1 MALKERIDKEN
12 RELYRP
18 QINPTSK
25 RRTSEIPVT
34 DRLYAQ
40 SQNQKSMKASIN
52 LKEERKSIITKKS
65 NQVYEERKVLVF
77 YQLFKLLDD
86 DEDGVISIQ
95 QMNL

>member
-1 MALKERIDKEN
+1 
-12 RELYRP
+12 
-18 QINPTSK
+18 
-25 RRTSEIPVT
+25 
-34 DRLYAQ
+34 
-40 SQNQKSMKASIN
+40 MKASIN